1 MACARKVFPEKVI
14 AQVTVET
21 AKIRGN
27 EPVPGSMFLK
37 DSMKRSRLKDSTVS
51 FCVCQLARKNRVVVA
66 LVLALLFSN
75 GVCYHSRLPQLVEL
89 TIEENL
95 VRETDLLKGR
105 EVFKRHEGKLGTM
118 VLVVRRPG

>member
-1 MACARKVFPEKVI
+1 MACARRVFPENVI

-27 EPVPGSMFLK
+27 EPVPKSMFLK
-37 DSMKRSRLKDSTVS
+37 DSMKRSRLKDSTM
-51 FCVCQLARKNRVVVA
+51 
-66 LVLALLFSN
+66 
-75 GVCYHSRLPQLVEL
+75 VEL
-89 TIEENL
+89 TIEDNL
-95 VRETDLLKGR
+95 VKETDLLKGR